1 MRIRAILR
9 FRNEDLTRKRL
20 IAGFKTQQELADYL
34 EINVNNICSWETL
47 KTYPKEANLILQLES
62 ALNCKVDEIFPS
74 ETIEAINNKIG
85 IPIEKVADMKQ
96 LPSFAK
102 GEYLLESPEEIYNR
116 KELEK
121 NVENLMESISERE
134 RKVLEMR
141 FGIKSD
147 KVAGEHTI
155 GEIASIMNIS
165 RARVYQIEAKAI
177 RKLRH
182 PSRSRKIINQQGLI

>member
-62 ALNCKVDEIFPS
+62 ALNCKVDEIFPP
-74 ETIEAINNKIG
+74 ETIQAINNKIG
-85 IPIEKVADMKQ
+85 IPIEKVAYMKQ